1 MKTASHLCI
10 RTLQTAGLASAILFG
25 PGFAAEAGIVVHD
38 TAWGQSCN
46 NSNSFSV
53 KMRNTGNTPK
63 DFRLCLQKS
72 HGGWGCYTN
81 LNTGP
86 GEVYPSSWG
95 FMVCDGTGRYKFWER
110 DTGSQAPFGNP

>member
-1 MKTASHLCI
+1 MKTASHLFI
-10 RTLQTAGLASAILFG
+10 RALQKTLLASAILLA
-25 PGFAAEAGIVVHD
+25 PGAAAEAGIVVHD

-46 NSNSFSV
+46 NSKSFSV
-53 KMRNTGNTPK
+53 KMRNTGSSPK

-86 GEVYPSSWG
+86 GEVYPTSWG

-110 DTGSQAPFGNP
+110 DTGSKTPFGNP